1 MKIETSTATC
11 PAGTIKLYTLT
22 NSRGATVTLSSLGAG
37 IVSLTAPDASGSMAD
52 VVLGYQ
58 SPASYLHDGP
68 CAGKIP
74 GRYAN
79 RIARGT
85 FTLRGKE
92 YHLEVNNGPNAL
104 HGGTDGFQNKLWDS
118 AVTPSGDGV
127 EFTLFSPDGD
137 GGYPGNLNVKA
148 VYTWSDDCTLTLH
161 LTATTDAPTVINLT
175 NHSYFNLDGEDAG
188 SVLGHELKLSASSFL
203 VADLNLLPTGE
214 IDPVEGTPM
223 DFLDFH
229 ALDSRIDADFP
240 ALKNAKGYDTCFAAE
255 GYAMEPRKMRTLAV
269 LRSPRSRRTLTVMS
283 TQPGI
288 QVYTGNW
295 LAEGP
300 ESISGHEYA
309 DYAGVALECQ
319 HFPDSPNHP
328 EFPTTEL
335 LPGEEYD
342 ETIIF
347 KFATY

>member
-1 MKIETSTATC
+1 MKLETSTATC
-11 PAGTIKLYTLT
+11 PAGTIKLFTLT
-22 NSRGATVTLSSLGAG
+22 NSRGASVTLSSLGAG
-37 IVSLTAPDASGSMAD
+37 IITLNVPDADGKLAD

-68 CAGKIP
+68 CCGKIP

-79 RIARGT
+79 RIGHGT
-85 FTLRGKE
+85 FTLQGKE

-104 HGGTDGFQNKLWDS
+104 HGGTDGFQNRLWDAA
-118 AVTPSGDGV
+118 AVSDNSV

-137 GGYPGNLNVKA
+137 GGYPGNLTVKA
-148 VYTWSDDCTLTLH
+148 TYTWSDDCTLTLR
-161 LTATTDAPTVINLT
+161 LTATTDAPTVLNLT
-175 NHSYFNLDGEDAG
+175 NHAYFNLDGEHSG
-188 SVLGHELKLSASSFL
+188 SVLGHELKLSAPSYL
-203 VADLNLLPTGE
+203 VTDVNLLPTGE

-229 ALDSRIDADFP
+229 TLGSRMDADFP
-240 ALKNAKGYDTCFAAE
+240 ALKNAKGYDACFAAE
-255 GYAMEPRKMRTLAV
+255 GYAMAPDKMRTLAV
-269 LRSPRSRRTLTVMS
+269 LRSPASRRMLTVES

-300 ESISGHEYA
+300 ESISGNEYP
-309 DYAGVALECQ
+309 DYSGVALECQ

-335 LPGEEYD
+335 LPGGKYD